1 MLDFLAKSYIQV
13 NRKMKYKFKLK
24 PYAHQ
29 FTALEKSWNRDTF
42 AYFMEM
48 GTGKTKVLID
58 NLAMLYDKGKVDG
71 ALIVAPKGVVGT
83 WYNQEL
89 PIHLPDHIENVT
101 VLWQANIN
109 KKQQD
114 KLDQLFKTGHE
125 LHILVMNVEAFSTDK
140 GRLFAAKFLRSH
152 KSLMAIDES
161 TTIKNP
167 KAKRTKNILSLSP
180 ICKYRRVMTGS
191 PVTKNPL
198 DLYTQC
204 QFLDIHHL
212 GHESYYSFR
221 NRYALMKSA
230 NISGRSINLVVGY
243 QNLGELSDKL
253 KPFSYRVLKE
263 DCLDLPD
270 KIYIK
275 REIQLTDEQK
285 KLYKQMRQEA
295 LATLNGKTVT
305 TMTALTQLMRLHQIT
320 CGHFSADDGT
330 IQEVKNNRLSEL
342 LDVLEEVEGKAIIWA
357 HYQHDVMNIYKLLED
372 KYGPGSVVH
381 YYGKTLPE
389 QRDYAI
395 KNFKNNDK
403 VRFFVGTP
411 QTGGY
416 GITLVQANTVI
427 YYSNGYDLEKR
438 MQSED
443 RAHRIGQKSTVTY
456 VDIIAQETVDTKIV
470 KALRKKINIA
480 SKVMGEELR
489 DWI

>member
-1 MLDFLAKSYIQV
+1 
-13 NRKMKYKFKLK
+13 MKYKFKLK

-29 FTALEKSWNRDTF
+29 LTALEKSWNRDTF

-58 NLAMLYDKGKVDG
+58 NLSMLYDKGKVDG
-71 ALIVAPKGVVGT
+71 ALIVAPKGVVST

-89 PIHLPDHIENVT
+89 PAHLPDHIENVT

-114 KLDQLFKTGHE
+114 KLSQLFKTGQE
-125 LHILVMNVEAFSTDK
+125 LHILVMNVAAFSTDK
-140 GRLFAAKFLRSH
+140 GKLFAAKFLRSH

-167 KAKRTKNILSLSP
+167 KAKRTKNILSLAPLAS
-180 ICKYRRVMTGS
+180 YRRVMTGS

-243 QNLGELSDKL
+243 QNLSELSDKL
-253 KPFSYRVLKE
+253 KPFSYRVLKD

-270 KIYIK
+270 KVYMK

-285 KLYKQMRQEA
+285 KLYRQMRQEA

-320 CGHFSADDGT
+320 CGHFSADDGS
-330 IQEVKNNRLSEL
+330 IQEIKNNRLSEL
-342 LDVLEEVEGKAIIWA
+342 LDVLDETEGKAIIWA
-357 HYQHDVMNIYKLLED
+357 HYQHDVRNIFKLLED

-395 KNFKNNDK
+395 KNFKTNDK

-443 RAHRIGQKSTVTY
+443 RAHRIGQKKKVTY
-456 VDIIAQETVDTKIV
+456 VDLIAEDTVDTKIV
-470 KALRKKINIA
+470 KSLRKKINIA
-480 SKVMGEELR
+480 SEVMGEDLKK
-489 DWI
+489 WI

>member
-1 MLDFLAKSYIQV
+1 M
-13 NRKMKYKFKLK
+13 NYKFKTK

-29 FTALEKSWNRDTF
+29 LTALENSWHKEEY

-71 ALIVAPKGVVGT
+71 ALIIAPKGVVGT
-83 WYNQEL
+83 WHNQEL
-89 PIHLPDHIENVT
+89 PAHLPDHIENVT

-125 LHILVMNVEAFSTDK
+125 LHLLIMNVEAFSTTK
-140 GRLFAAKFLRSH
+140 GLNFAQKFLRSH

-167 KAKRTKNILSLSP
+167 KAKRTKNILSLSKMA
-180 ICKYRRVMTGS
+180 KYRRIMTGS

-204 QFLDIHHL
+204 EFLDPFHL
-212 GHESYYSFR
+212 NFSSYYAFR
-221 NRYALMKSA
+221 NRYAEMKTMHV
-230 NISGRSINLVVGY
+230 SGRSIQVVGGFRH
-243 QNLGELSDKL
+243 LDELADSL

-270 KIYIK
+270 KIYMK
-275 REIQLTDEQK
+275 REIQLTKEQDE
-285 KLYKQMRQEA
+285 LYQQMRKEA

-320 CGHFSADDGT
+320 CGHFSADDGSV
-330 IQEVKNNRLSEL
+330 QEIKNNRLAEL
-342 LDVLEEVEGKAIIWA
+342 LDVLEEIEGKAIIWA
-357 HYQHDVMNIYKLLED
+357 HYQHDVKNIFKLLEE
-372 KYGPGSVVH
+372 KYGPGSAVH

-395 KNFKNNDK
+395 KNFKTNDK
-403 VRFFVGTP
+403 VKFFVGTP
-411 QTGGY
+411 ATGGY

-443 RAHRIGQKSTVTY
+443 RAHRIGQKKKVTY
-456 VDIIAQETVDTKIV
+456 VDIIAEDTVDKKIV
-470 KALRKKINIA
+470 KSLRKKINIA
-480 SKVMGEELR
+480 SKVMGEELKS
-489 DWI
+489 WI